1 MEFLPLLSISYHRAI
16 MVIAVSLPYSHPY
29 NAVLIPTTQ
38 EIFST
43 LKPENFFTMDWYC
56 SSADGLILSSVS
68 PTAGKVVWAEEEGA
82 VAVKQ
87 THPSTA
93 LKKSYQVK

>member
-1 MEFLPLLSISYHRAI
+1 MVEFLPLLSTSHNWAGI
-16 MVIAVSLPYSHPY
+16 VITVSLLYHHLY
-29 NAVLIPTTQ
+29 NAVLIRTTK
-38 EIFST
+38 EIFSA
-43 LKPENFFTMDWYC
+43 LKHEIFFTMDWYC

-68 PTAGKVVWAEEEGA
+68 PTAGKVAWAEEEGA

-93 LKKSYQVK
+93 QEILPS